1 MKPWWKMKP
10 PDPASY
16 AKLTA
21 ALKKSSWKTAG
32 TGLPRGRSAADLSA
46 VTALPLETVRELLP
60 RAADE
65 FHGRL
70 EVTASGEILYSFPRG
85 FTSRYRGFSVFAARV
100 LEKAGRFFKAAG
112 VLLFKVWIMVMLVG
126 YFALFMLIALSAMML
141 SVAAS
146 SSGSSNR
153 GGRRDSS
160 GGLYL
165 TSSIFNMIIRLWF
178 YSELLGSSRG
188 GRRAAPARPKKPL
201 HRAIFSF
208 VFGEGDPNRDR
219 AEMRKKALIA
229 FLRAHRGVISLPDFM
244 ALSGLPPEEAEAE
257 LLACCAEFGGSP
269 EASDEGTIVYR
280 FDEILRGSDR
290 GEGAEL
296 PAKRLWKFSSN
307 EKSMNAWFG
316 IINTVNLLFGG
327 YFFYHALNTGAIL
340 SPEHFQQSSWL
351 YGLTWYLSG
360 PFVQDP
366 RPLITV
372 GLGLVP
378 LVFSLLFWLIPV
390 LRAFREKGENERIK
404 MENLRKAGF
413 SRIWSRP
420 LAVESGDI
428 QGPDPAY
435 RPAKL
440 AAAQDRIIKEMGAW
454 SVPDVEI
461 GEKGNTVYSFKELDR
476 EKKALEK
483 YRAGINAE
491 GLGDTVFDTG
501 E

>member
-1 MKPWWKMKP
+1 MKP
-10 PDPASY
+10 PDPAAY

-21 ALKKSSWKTAG
+21 ALKKPSREDAG

-60 RAADE
+60 GAADE

-85 FTSRYRGFSVFAARV
+85 FTSRYRGFSVFAARA
-100 LEKAGRFFKAAG
+100 LERAGRFFRAAG

-146 SSGSSNR
+146 SGSSGR
-153 GGRRDSS
+153 GGRRGSS

-178 YSELLGSSRG
+178 YSELLGNSRD
-188 GRRAAPARPKKPL
+188 GRRASPARSKKPL

-208 VFGEGDPNRDR
+208 VFGEGDPNGDW
-219 AEMRKKALIA
+219 AEKRKKALIA
-229 FLRAHRGVISLPDFM
+229 FLRTHRGVISLPDFM

-269 EASDEGTIVYR
+269 EASGEGTIVYR
-280 FDEILRGSDR
+280 FDEILRGSER
-290 GEGAEL
+290 EKGSAEL

-307 EKSMNAWFG
+307 EKSMNVWFG

-327 YFFYHALNTGAIL
+327 YFFYHALNAGAIL
-340 SPEHFQQSSWL
+340 SQEQFRQSSRL
-351 YGLTWYLSG
+351 YGLTWYFSG
-360 PFVQDP
+360 QFTQDP
-366 RPLITV
+366 LPLITV

-378 LVFSLLFWLIPV
+378 LVFSLLFWLVPV
-390 LRAFREKGENERIK
+390 LRGFREKGENERIR

-413 SRIWSRP
+413 GRIWSRP

-428 QGPDPAY
+428 QGPEPAY

-461 GEKGNTVYSFKELDR
+461 GEKGNTVYSFRELDR
-476 EKKALEK
+476 EKQALEK
-483 YRAGINAE
+483 YRAGIRVE
-491 GLGDTVFDTG
+491 ELGDIVFDTG

>member
-1 MKPWWKMKP
+1 MKP
-10 PDPASY
+10 PDRSAY
-16 AKLTA
+16 NTLTA
-21 ALKKSSWKTAG
+21 ALKKQPRRPAG
-32 TGLPRGRSAADLSA
+32 DGLPGGRSAADISA

-85 FTSRYRGFSVFAARV
+85 FTSRYRGFTALAGRV

-146 SSGSSNR
+146 SGSSNR
-153 GGRRDSS
+153 GRRGSS

-165 TSSIFNMIIRLWF
+165 ASSIFNMIIRLWF
-178 YSELLGSSRG
+178 YSELLGTARNGRPAPSR
-188 GRRAAPARPKKPL
+188 RKKPL

-208 VFGEGDPNRDR
+208 VFGEGDPNRGL
-219 AEMRKKALIA
+219 AEKRKKALIA
-229 FLRAHRGVISLPDFM
+229 FLRTHRGVISLPEFM
-244 ALSGLPPEEAEAE
+244 ALSGLPPQEAEAE
-257 LLACCAEFGGSP
+257 LMACCGEFGGSP
-269 EASDEGTIVYR
+269 EATGEGTVVYR
-280 FDEILRGSDR
+280 FDELLRGSGR

-307 EKSMNAWFG
+307 ENSMNLWFG

-327 YFFYHALNTGAIL
+327 YFFYHAFNTGAL
-340 SPEHFQQSSWL
+340 LGVEQFRQSSWL
-351 YGLTWYLSG
+351 YGFTWYHFG
-360 PFVQDP
+360 QFVQDP
-366 RPLITV
+366 LPLLTI

-378 LVFSLLFWLIPV
+378 LIFSILFWLIPV
-390 LRAFREKGENERIK
+390 LRAFWERGENGRIR

-440 AAAQDRIIKEMGAW
+440 AGAQDRIIKEMGAY
-454 SVPDVEI
+454 SVPGVEI
-461 GEKGNTVYSFKELDR
+461 GEKGNTVYSFEELDR
-476 EKKALEK
+476 EKRALEE
-483 YRAGINAE
+483 YRGEIRTE
-491 GLGDTVFDTG
+491 ELGDTVFDTG